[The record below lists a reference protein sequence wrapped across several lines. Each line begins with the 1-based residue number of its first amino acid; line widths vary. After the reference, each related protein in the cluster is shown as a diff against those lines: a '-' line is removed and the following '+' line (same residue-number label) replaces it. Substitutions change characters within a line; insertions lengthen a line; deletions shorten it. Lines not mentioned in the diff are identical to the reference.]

1 MEHRNDKL
9 ILMWQCGAIIQRK
22 INIAGEWEDVPN
34 NQPDWAIGTEFR
46 AKPNK
51 ELDMMFN
58 NRGNL

>member
-1 MEHRNDKL
+1 
-9 ILMWQCGAIIQRK
+9 MWQCGAIIQRK
-22 INIAGEWEDVPN
+22 ININGDWQDVPN

-58 NRGNL
+58 NRENL